1 MNFRGQNLIVEPLQ
15 LNFESH
21 ERIVDSVVAAS
32 VRRLREN
39 FDVIRFRRLLVF
51 TVSDAVAIEMD
62 RIFDEFL
69 RSKTETAHV
78 FVEGIVL
85 LKFKRFER
93 LIFRF
98 SDFNL

>member
-1 MNFRGQNLIVEPLQ
+1 MEPLQ

-21 ERIVDSVVAAS
+21 ERIVDSVEAAS
-32 VRRLREN
+32 VGSLREN

-51 TVSDAVAIEMD
+51 TVSDAIADEMD

-69 RSKTETAHV
+69 RSKAETAHV

-85 LKFKRFER
+85 LRFKRF
-93 LIFRF
+93 
-98 SDFNL
+98 